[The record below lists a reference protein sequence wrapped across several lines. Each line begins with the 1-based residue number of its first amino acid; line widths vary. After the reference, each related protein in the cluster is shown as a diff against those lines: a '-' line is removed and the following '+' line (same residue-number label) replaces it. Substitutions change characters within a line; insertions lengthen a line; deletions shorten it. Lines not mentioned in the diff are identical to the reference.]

1 MNTQNIETN
10 LNKYELNLE
19 QNSEI
24 LLECQKKRD
33 IDSCF
38 VCEKT
43 FECEIRRK
51 YVKSVYESMSQGE
64 GGGFEF

>member
-10 LNKYELNLE
+10 VNKYELNLE

-24 LLECQKKRD
+24 LLECQKERD

-43 FECEIRRK
+43 FGCEIRRK

>member
-1 MNTQNIETN
+1 MNTQNTEAN
-10 LNKYELNLE
+10 PNRYELSLK
-19 QNSEI
+19 QDSEI
-24 LLECQKKRD
+24 LLACQKERN

-43 FECEIRRK
+43 FECETRKK

>member
-10 LNKYELNLE
+10 ANRYELNLQHE
-19 QNSEI
+19 SEI
-24 LLECQKKRD
+24 LLACQEKRE
-33 IDSCF
+33 IKSCF
-38 VCEKT
+38 ACEKT
-43 FECEIRRK
+43 FECETRKK